1 MDVDVSELQKNKI
14 EEQYSVLTSNVT
26 SVVEKAE
33 LKRKIKD
40 SVINNKPLNV
50 KLGLDPSAPDIHLG
64 HLVVLKKLKQFQQF
78 GYKIHLVIGDFTGMI
93 GDPTGKSESRVQ
105 LSKEEVEKNARTYVE
120 QFGRILDMRNV
131 EVHYNSSWLE
141 KLNIKN
147 LIDLLSTT
155 TVARML
161 ERNDFTKRFN
171 NQTPIYLHEFLYP
184 LFQGYDSVALHS
196 DVELGGNDQQ
206 YNLLVGRRL
215 QDHFDQSKQ
224 VVMTMPLLV
233 GLDGKM
239 KMSKSKHNYIG
250 ITEKPDIIFGKIMS
264 IPDIQ
269 MLEYYKSISTFS
281 DKEID
286 VIEKKM
292 NSNLI
297 NPKDVK
303 VMLAKDIIKQLYNQ
317 KSADS
322 AEQEFNNVFKKGQVP
337 NQIPNFAWNGD
348 SEVSI
353 STLFTTTS
361 LLPSKGAAMRM
372 LKNGGLRINSK
383 KLKEGDSKVTVSDG
397 MIIQVGKR
405 KFLRI
410 KY

>member
-78 GYKIHLVIGDFTGMI
+78 GHKIHLVIGDFTGMI

-147 LIDLLSTT
+147 LIGLLSTT

>member
-78 GYKIHLVIGDFTGMI
+78 GHKIHLVIGDFTGMI

-161 ERNDFTKRFN
+161 ERNDFTKGFN

>member
-78 GYKIHLVIGDFTGMI
+78 GHKIHLVIGDFTGMI

-372 LKNGGLRINSK
+372 FKNGGLRINSK